1 MNTNQTEKMV
11 ETMKEIAEYL
21 KMFDPASIYEIE
33 STEDDDLVVNFYTDG
48 FDWVKLSG
56 LQDIA
61 KKNNMKVGFNVEPYS
76 QKAIRL
82 TIILSRGE

>member
-56 LQDIA
+56 
-61 KKNNMKVGFNVEPYS
+61 
-76 QKAIRL
+76 
-82 TIILSRGE
+82 